1 LAQVQPQIPPCGEPP
16 RTTLNTAPTMALKAF
31 SALLLL
37 GAAGATELTSSN
49 WDAETA
55 GKSVFVK
62 FLAPW

>member
-1 LAQVQPQIPPCGEPP
+1 
-16 RTTLNTAPTMALKAF
+16 MALKAF

-55 GKSVFVK
+55 GKSVFIK
-62 FLAPW
+62 FQAPW